1 MAVPQGF
8 KLVQQPSNIPAG
20 FKPVDEGLGVG
31 GALLGGA
38 NLLAAGVAGAGEQAL
53 GGLSQ
58 LGGVIAGRGPGQAI
72 QSAEALTAAIPD
84 VPLGEDAQALITNL
98 SERFQTAPD
107 IVKQIVASAQGLPEA
122 AGEIGRAIGEPIGLG
137 ATLGAAASAV
147 PAALEAATGL
157 GAARRVPGAIATA
170 AQAVE
175 PLTDVATAV
184 FKRQSPTKQRI
195 ARLIQEGS
203 TDVET
208 ARFKLTEPQAAPTG
222 AAEPRVSLT
231 GATDVPLLEG
241 PSVQPTRLEAGAAE
255 IPLREGPAVKPT
267 KLDEFLNIG
276 GPRVTKDRS
285 AIEAIRQGFDEGVI
299 AAVKGSTPQDRLSMR
314 KMVNIMERGKKNAR
328 FAVTNRPSDVVGDS
342 LMSRIKV
349 VQGINT
355 AAGRRLDGVAKSLKG
370 QQIDFEPAI
379 NGFINDLNGMGI
391 NVTDDLKLNF
401 SGSDIEGLAGPE
413 RAITQ
418 VFNRMKNTKPP
429 DAFDLHRMKRFID
442 EQVTFGKN
450 AEGLAGRSEVVLK
463 KLRRSL
469 DQTLDS
475 NFPEYDKVNTQ
486 YSETIGALD
495 AIQDV
500 AGRKMDLTGPNA
512 EKATG
517 TLMRR
522 LMSNAQ
528 SRITLLDS
536 INQIEGV
543 AKKFGGKFKDDLL
556 SQVLFVD
563 ELDSVFGPVARTS
576 FQGQIEQGVRSAI
589 SPASAAID
597 LAAKTAEK
605 ARGINEAGA
614 FKAIKQLLRQSK

>member
-1 MAVPQGF
+1 MTIEVEIAGTGQIVEFPDGTPPEVIQQSLSQLEKQPQED
-8 KLVQQPSNIPAG
+8 QS
-20 FKPVDEGLGVG
+20 VG
-31 GALLGGA
+31 SMLLGGA
-38 NLLAAGVAGAGEQAL
+38 NILASGVAGAGEQVV

-58 LGGVIAGRGPGQAI
+58 LGGLVAGRGPEQSI
-72 QSAEALTAAIPD
+72 QSAEALTQAIPD
-84 VPLGEDAQALITNL
+84 VPLGEDAQSLINSL

-122 AGEIGRAIGEPIGLG
+122 AGEVGRAIGEPIGLG
-137 ATLGAAASAV
+137 STLGAVASAI
-147 PAALEAATGL
+147 PAGLEAAAGL
-157 GAARRVPGAIATA
+157 RGARAVGAAIPDVSDVPGAAIELFQT
-170 AQAVE
+170 
-175 PLTDVATAV
+175 
-184 FKRQSPTKQRI
+184 QSPTKQRI

-208 ARFKLTEPQAAPTG
+208 AKFQLIEPPPSNVGPQVKLTGEP
-222 AAEPRVSLT
+222 EVPRL
-231 GATDVPLLEG
+231 
-241 PSVQPTRLEAGAAE
+241 
-255 IPLREGPAVKPT
+255 EGPAVEPT
-267 KLDEFLNIG
+267 KLQESLRIG
-276 GPRVTKDRS
+276 GPRVQKDRLATK
-285 AIEAIRQGFDEGVI
+285 AIKQGFDEGVI
-299 AAVKGSTPQDRLSMR
+299 AAVKGSSPSDRTSMR

-342 LMSRIKV
+342 LMDRV
-349 VQGINT
+349 RTVQKINQD
-355 AAGRRLDGVAKSLKG
+355 AGKRLDGVAKSLKG
-370 QQIDFEPAI
+370 QQVDFQPSVDS
-379 NGFINDLNGMGI
+379 FINDLGDMGI
-391 NVTDDLKLNF
+391 SVTDDLKLNF

-413 RAITQ
+413 RAIAQ
-418 VFNRMKNTKPP
+418 VFNRMKSTRPP

-450 AEGLAGRSEVVLK
+450 AEGLAGRSEAVLK
-463 KLRRSL
+463 RLRRSL

-475 NFPEYDKVNTQ
+475 NFPEYDAVNTQ

-495 AIQDV
+495 ALQDV

-528 SRITLLDS
+528 SRVTLLDS
-536 INQIEGV
+536 INQIEDV

-576 FQGQIEQGVRSAI
+576 FQGQIKQGVG
-589 SPASAAID
+589 AAIE
-597 LAAKTAEK
+597 AKTSPVTAALRAGGAVVEK
-605 ARGINEAGA
+605 ARGINQEGA
-614 FKAIKQLLRQSK
+614 FKAIKKLLQR